1 MIQRHSGR
9 KGRNKTDVIKN
20 RKEFPRLLLDVIKQ
34 SDILLEILDARF
46 IDDTRNKEIEELIK
60 KQGKRIIYVLNKSDL
75 IDRKEIKKQLE
86 MKNLYPYEIIS
97 CILKKGSRDLRDRI
111 KQESRKINQ
120 NKVYI
125 GVIGYPNTGKSSIIN
140 FLVSKKSARS
150 STQSG
155 YTKGIQKIKLTEN
168 LVLIDSPGVIP
179 EKEYLSKLP
188 NVLGKHTKI
197 NVTTYNKVKDPE
209 MQVFYLIKNYLD
221 EIQDFY
227 KIDSKG
233 DFERFL
239 EILGRNKNMLKKG
252 NEIDTERAARLVL
265 KDWQEGKIKI

>member
-155 YTKGIQKIKLTEN
+155 YTKGIQKIKL
-168 LVLIDSPGVIP
+168 
-179 EKEYLSKLP
+179 KEYLSKLP

-239 EILGRNKNMLKKG
+239 EILGRNKNMLKRG